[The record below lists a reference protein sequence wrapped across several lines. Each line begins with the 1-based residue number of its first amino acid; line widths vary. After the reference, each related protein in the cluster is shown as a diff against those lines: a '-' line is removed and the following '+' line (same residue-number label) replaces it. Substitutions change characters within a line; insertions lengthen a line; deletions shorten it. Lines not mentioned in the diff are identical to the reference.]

1 MRAQIRAAS
10 FLPQVTYASQ
20 AAFHPRGF
28 FKLRHSTTKERG
40 GEMGSKKRSSWSKQK
55 AEFNASLGGMDSLF
69 ASEGERQKN
78 KRAEKE
84 AALRKKACESKNRY
98 TSKSEAEAAISECA
112 SYGTTGLHS
121 YRCPY
126 CDGWHLTSKPE
137 RNH

>member
-1 MRAQIRAAS
+1 MH
-10 FLPQVTYASQ
+10 Q

-28 FKLRHSTTKERG
+28 FKLRHSTTKERRG

-69 ASEGERQKN
+69 ASEGERQQK

-98 TSKSEAEAAISECA
+98 MSKSEAEAAISACA

-137 RNH
+137 RKH

>member
-10 FLPQVTYASQ
+10 FLPQVTYASSRV
-20 AAFHPRGF
+20 P
-28 FKLRHSTTKERG
+28 STRLFQTEAQRNKGMEG
-40 GEMGSKKRSSWSKQK
+40 AKWAVKSSSWSKQK

>member
-1 MRAQIRAAS
+1 
-10 FLPQVTYASQ
+10 
-20 AAFHPRGF
+20 
-28 FKLRHSTTKERG
+28 
-40 GEMGSKKRSSWSKQK
+40 MGSKKRSSWSKQK

-98 TSKSEAEAAISECA
+98 ISKSEAEAAISECA